1 MFFTSFVLYLSHALQ
16 PRALTRSFRL
26 GSTVAIGS
34 QIHGCAS
41 GLPLF
46 KEQKRKTN
54 TLVLRSFVSSS
65 PSRPSVRSSASH
77 AVRRRAACL
86 HSGFGFFQRKNIRFL
101 DVTRQTTTGV
111 TMATTRLASSV
122 AGCAGMSATRESR
135 RGRRCAWRPSKRV
148 SLRGSQRD
156 ATGGADAEGSPD
168 AVPPP
173 TRVRV
178 FDPMKQRELAL
189 TGSREALVAELERRG
204 GAPRDAVVEELV
216 NETRALFEALEGRA
230 PAKEAAL
237 RAKWRLVW
245 SKQASDA
252 NPFQRLFQNVAENYQ
267 IFTKDAVFNVV
278 QIGPVKIEAKAQ
290 SKTVSDVRTEIVIRT
305 VDISFAGNLVKTIEL
320 QPRPGAGAGWVDHLY
335 LDDEMRISL
344 GNKGSLFVHVK
355 ADDDV
360 TGAENTGDVTT
371 PLATTTITT
380 ALAPRAE
387 KD

>member
-1 MFFTSFVLYLSHALQ
+1 
-16 PRALTRSFRL
+16 
-26 GSTVAIGS
+26 
-34 QIHGCAS
+34 
-41 GLPLF
+41 
-46 KEQKRKTN
+46 
-54 TLVLRSFVSSS
+54 
-65 PSRPSVRSSASH
+65 
-77 AVRRRAACL
+77 
-86 HSGFGFFQRKNIRFL
+86 
-101 DVTRQTTTGV
+101 
-111 TMATTRLASSV
+111 
-122 AGCAGMSATRESR
+122 MSATRESR